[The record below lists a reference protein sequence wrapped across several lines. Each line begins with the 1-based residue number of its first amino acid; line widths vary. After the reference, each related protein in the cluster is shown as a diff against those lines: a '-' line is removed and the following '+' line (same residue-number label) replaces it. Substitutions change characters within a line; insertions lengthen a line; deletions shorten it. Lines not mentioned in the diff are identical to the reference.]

1 MNHIVFL
8 DPKTGELEKIL
19 SGVKSMLI
27 KELNTESTEPH
38 PVHCGDTLY
47 FLRSD
52 IDDSLRVKAHVVRVY
67 PMTHALEY
75 DLPSLLKEFQM
86 KLQLTSDQFT
96 FWTNQDQVLLV
107 EFKAAQK
114 IDLIRLDKQKIT
126 KKSNWIPFED
136 PQEIAKEEVPY
147 GK

>member
-27 KELNTESTEPH
+27 KELNTGSIEPH

-67 PMTHALEY
+67 PMTHDPEN
-75 DLPSLLKEFQM
+75 DLPSLLKELQM
-86 KLQLTSDQFT
+86 ELQLTSEQFT
-96 FWTNQDQVLLV
+96 FWTNQDEMLLI

-114 IDLIRLDKQKIT
+114 IVPIRLDKQKIT
-126 KKSNWIPFED
+126 KKSNWIPFGD
-136 PQEIAKEEVPY
+136 PQEIAKEEVQY
-147 GK
+147 GQ